1 MSPENDVS
9 PHSARIVVTRS
20 AEETEAVGEALA
32 RELTAG
38 DVLALYGDLGAG
50 KTCLVRGLARG
61 LGATGTVT
69 SPTFTLIHEY
79 PGPLPLYHLDLYR
92 LRSADELED
101 LGAEDYLYGAGVSAV
116 EWAEKGGALLPQRR
130 WDVRFEVLDGD
141 ARRVTLIPPGKN
153 SAPC

>member
-1 MSPENDVS
+1 MATIREV
-9 PHSARIVVTRS
+9 ITRS

-32 RELTAG
+32 RELSAG

-61 LGATGTVT
+61 LGAAAAVT

-92 LRSADELED
+92 LRSAAELED
-101 LGAEDYLYGAGVSAV
+101 LGVEDYLYGAGVSAV
-116 EWAEKGGALLPQRR
+116 EWAEKSGPLLPRRR
-130 WDVRFEVLDGD
+130 WNVRFEVLDGD
-141 ARRVTLIPPGKN
+141 ERRLTLVPPEQKD
-153 SAPC
+153 APC